1 MSRIVFATGNADKMV
16 EIREILKDLG
26 MEMLSMKEVRGEPG
40 NR

>member
-16 EIREILKDLG
+16 EIREIKRPWHGDTFHERG
-26 MEMLSMKEVRGEPG
+26 RGEPG

>member
-26 MEMLSMKEVRGEPG
+26 MANPFDEGGRSESGDH
-40 NR
+40 

>member
-26 MEMLSMKEVRGEPG
+26 TVSYTHLTLPTKA
-40 NR
+40 